1 MNSDFKSFSESV
13 ILIYLFLTHDPPG
26 LNHERNYQRKFSQR
40 RNELVEGIREKGI
53 GDEQVLMAIQAV
65 PRHLFMDTAL
75 ERKAYEDT
83 ALPISCGQ
91 TISQPFTVA
100 AQTELLEVKKGSK
113 ILEIGTGSGYQAAIL
128 CHMGAEVY
136 SVERHEFLYQN
147 AKKLL
152 STLGYRATLKLGDGT
167 VGWSAYAPYDGI
179 VVTAGAPVVPED
191 LIGQLKI
198 GGMLVVPVGSQKSQQ
213 MIRVIRE
220 SEESFREEKLQN
232 FKFVPLI
239 GEKGWG

>member
-1 MNSDFKSFSESV
+1 V
-13 ILIYLFLTHDPPG
+13 
-26 LNHERNYQRKFSQR
+26 
-40 RNELVEGIREKGI
+40 IREKGI
-53 GDEQVLMAIQAV
+53 ADERVLMAIQVV

-75 ERKAYEDT
+75 ERRAYEDT

-91 TISQPFTVA
+91 TISQPYTVA

-128 CHMGAEVY
+128 CQMGADVY
-136 SVERHEFLYQN
+136 SVERHEFLYQST
-147 AKKLL
+147 KKLL
-152 STLGYRATLKLGDGT
+152 NSLGYRPVLKCGDGT
-167 VGWSAYAPYDGI
+167 IGWSAYAPYDGI

-191 LIGQLKI
+191 LMVQLKV
-198 GGMLVVPVGSQKSQQ
+198 GGRLVVPVGSQKSQQ
-213 MIRVIRE
+213 MIRVVRE